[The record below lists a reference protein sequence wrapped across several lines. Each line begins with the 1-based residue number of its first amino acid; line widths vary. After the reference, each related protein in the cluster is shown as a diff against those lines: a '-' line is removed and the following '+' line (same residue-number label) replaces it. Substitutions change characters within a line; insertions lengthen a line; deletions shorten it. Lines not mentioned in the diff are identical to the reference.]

1 MELTATGTEP
11 QTFIVK
17 TISGL
22 EQVLANELVELGG
35 ANVQILTRAAS
46 FEGDKRLLYKANYC
60 LRTALRILVPIYTF
74 QMADEDDLY
83 NQINTY
89 PWENHLSLLKT
100 LAVDAVVSGSE
111 LTHSHY
117 VALRTKD
124 AIVDRFRT
132 LNNGRR
138 PNVDTEN
145 PHVRINIHIK
155 GSICNVSI
163 DSSGASL
170 HKRGYRVSNAEA
182 PMSEV
187 LAAGLILL
195 SGWKRDCHFI
205 DPMCGSGTLLIEA
218 AMYANNFPAGMYRKE
233 FGFMQWPDFDQN
245 LWDEVVAEAQDKQT
259 EFEYL
264 IIGGDIS
271 AKNLASARVNLK
283 SARLHKDVKISISA
297 FSDLK
302 PPQGEPGI
310 ILINPPYGERI
321 RSNDLIGLY
330 KSIGNTLKQEFS
342 GYQAWIISSDQKALG
357 FIGLRPTA
365 KLPVFN
371 GPLECRFEHFD
382 LYKGS
387 KRGRYM
393 DAENQTGENTSDDTA
408 DYVNREGKP
417 SWRSKEAPEM
427 EEMEPLPFKPRE
439 FKPRSENVERKSPRF
454 ESKEG
459 ENTEKRPSSRENE
472 FGKSEYKAREF
483 KPREFKP
490 RTESGDEGFVRR
502 NKPDGDKSF
511 RNTETPAR
519 ENTFRKEVRPD
530 RRKVE
535 KVKLKP
541 VTRIEERGE
550 QGFVKKSA
558 FEFVPSNTESVDA
571 VSVLETPV
579 ENQPQR
585 EPSKGNK
592 FTEQRDYKITRTRE
606 LRPRKPKSAE
616 NEIETP
622 KAKPEP
628 KSEPKPA
635 YKPAKPSLP
644 ASKKPIDYSD
654 LED

>member
-1 MELTATGTEP
+1 LEPTATGTEP

-22 EQVLANELVELGG
+22 EQVLANELAELGG
-35 ANVQILTRAAS
+35 TNIEILTRAVS

-60 LRTALRILVPIYTF
+60 LRTALRILVPIYSF

-83 NQINTY
+83 NQINDY

-145 PHVRINIHIK
+145 PHVRVNIHIK

-163 DSSGASL
+163 DSSGVSL

-187 LAAGLILL
+187 LAAGLIML

-233 FGFMQWPDFDQN
+233 FGFMNWPDFDQN
-245 LWDEVVAEAQDKQT
+245 LWDEVVTEAQDKQT
-259 EFEYL
+259 EFEYQ
-264 IIGGDIS
+264 IIGSDIS
-271 AKNLASARVNLK
+271 SKNLASARVNLK
-283 SARLHKDVKISISA
+283 SARLHKDVKISVGA
-297 FSDLK
+297 FADLK
-302 PPQGEPGI
+302 PPKGEPGI
-310 ILINPPYGERI
+310 IIINPPYGERI
-321 RSNDLIGLY
+321 RSNDIIGLY
-330 KSIGNTLKQEFS
+330 KSIGNTLKQEFA

-387 KRGRYM
+387 KRGRYL
-393 DAENQTGENTSDDTA
+393 DTENQLPENLAEYSNPD
-408 DYVNREGKP
+408 GKA
-417 SWRSKEAPEM
+417 SWRSKEAPAM
-427 EEMEPLPFKPRE
+427 EEMEPLPFKPRD
-439 FKPRSENVERKSPRF
+439 FKPRNETSERKSSRF

-459 ENTEKRPSSRENE
+459 GYPEKKPFKRDNE
-472 FGKSEYKAREF
+472 PGKSEF
-483 KPREFKP
+483 KSREFKP
-490 RTESGDEGFVRR
+490 RTESGDISPVRGNKADEGRDFRKTE
-502 NKPDGDKSF
+502 KPDRDSSF
-511 RNTETPAR
+511 RKDDRAE
-519 ENTFRKEVRPD
+519 

-541 VTRIEERGE
+541 ITRIEERGE
-550 QGFVKKSA
+550 QPTIRKSA
-558 FEFVPSNTESVDA
+558 FEFVAQKPEDIDTAS
-571 VSVLETPV
+571 LPETPSGTK
-579 ENQPQR
+579 PQR

-592 FTEQRDYKITRTRE
+592 FTEQRDYKIQRTRE
-606 LRPRKPKSAE
+606 LRPRKPKPSE
-616 NEIETP
+616 NEKETP
-622 KAKPEP
+622 QTKPEP
-628 KSEPKPA
+628 
-635 YKPAKPSLP
+635 KPAKPSSP
-644 ASKKPIDYSD
+644 TPKKSIDYSD